1 MLSFTRQGWPGP
13 GRHADRRAAAGRLR
27 PSLAGVASSI
37 THPGKTSHRAL
48 SAEALTA
55 LDIHDGTIRV
65 SVGIEDSEDIVS
77 DFLQALDAL

>member
-1 MLSFTRQGWPGP
+1 M
-13 GRHADRRAAAGRLR
+13 DRLIRELQYTAFA

-48 SAEALTA
+48 SVETLSS

-65 SVGIEDSEDIVS
+65 SVGIEDAEDIVE
-77 DFLQALDAL
+77 DFIQALNRL